1 MKKIMSFFVIGMVTI
16 LLTGCSAKMFA
27 ILGALEAHEDRENK
41 QGIEKQV
48 SKLDS
53 LSSTFSIAYK
63 EGVIAYLTNFV
74 GQVQFY
80 NEKTQEKK
88 TVQLPDGYE
97 SLQITA
103 WETTIFMCDCYD
115 GERGLSEIFADV
127 YTSGIVK
134 RLSCLFKWY
143 WPPMEL
149 FLVIMTKRSHHR
161 ILMGSAGSAVI
172 VIVIL
177 KLPII

>member
-63 EGVIAYLTNFV
+63 EGVMLI
-74 GQVQFY
+74 
-80 NEKTQEKK
+80 
-88 TVQLPDGYE
+88 
-97 SLQITA
+97 LQILWGRFNFITKKRRKKRRFNCRMGMRVYRLQR
-103 WETTIFMCDCYD
+103 ETTIFMCIAMMGRMRTIRDIC
-115 GERGLSEIFADV
+115 GCM
-127 YTSGIVK
+127 T
-134 RLSCLFKWY
+134 
-143 WPPMEL
+143 PMRNL
-149 FLVIMTKRSHHR
+149 
-161 ILMGSAGSAVI
+161 
-172 VIVIL
+172 
-177 KLPII
+177 

>member
-63 EGVIAYLTNFV
+63 EGEIAYLTNFV

-97 SLQITA
+97 SLQM
-103 WETTIFMCDCYD
+103 ETTIFMCIAMMGRMRTIRDIC
-115 GERGLSEIFADV
+115 GCM
-127 YTSGIVK
+127 T
-134 RLSCLFKWY
+134 
-143 WPPMEL
+143 PMRNL
-149 FLVIMTKRSHHR
+149 
-161 ILMGSAGSAVI
+161 
-172 VIVIL
+172 
-177 KLPII
+177 

>member
-63 EGVIAYLTNFV
+63 AGEIAYLTDLV
-74 GQVQFY
+74 GQVKFY
-80 NEKTQEKK
+80 NEETQEKK

-103 WETTIFMCDCYD
+103 GDNYFRPCCYNHRVITKIRYFRD
-115 GERGLSEIFADV
+115 
-127 YTSGIVK
+127 IVIGFCNK
-134 RLSCLFKWY
+134 IATNLF
-143 WPPMEL
+143 
-149 FLVIMTKRSHHR
+149 VIMRDNAEICTFHS
-161 ILMGSAGSAVI
+161 IW
-172 VIVIL
+172 
-177 KLPII
+177 